1 MLRNF
6 ADDHFDIIIQAGQSN
21 SEGYGFGD
29 TQNPYTPNEKVW
41 YLNADFTITLATEWV
56 CGNLIQS
63 NFSLSF
69 ARQYISNG
77 LLEEGRKILIIRAA
91 VGGTGFLDHRWGLK
105 DDLFLRMMEMIKT
118 ALELN
123 KNNRLVAFLW
133 HQDETDA
140 SLNATYETHHNNL
153 LTLVNTVRETF
164 NCPEL
169 PFIAGDF
176 VAHWKNQ
183 NIAICEP
190 VINAIKDVCK
200 AVNGRF
206 VLTDE
211 LLSNAQT
218 KALNSDDII
227 HFSRDSLYRL
237 GEKYFEAFREIIS
250 SVK

>member
-1 MLRNF
+1 MKALILLFKLDSQTVKVMVTVILQIR
-6 ADDHFDIIIQAGQSN
+6 
-21 SEGYGFGD
+21 
-29 TQNPYTPNEKVW
+29 TPPNDRVW
-41 YLNADFTITLATEWV
+41 YLNSDFTITLATEYV
-56 CGNLIQS
+56 SGNLIRS

-69 ARQYISNG
+69 AREYIASG
-77 LLEEGRKILIIRAA
+77 LLEEGRKLLIIRAA

-123 KNNRLVAFLW
+123 SNNRLVALLW
-133 HQDETDA
+133 HQGESDA
-140 SLNATYETHHNNL
+140 LLNASYETHFKNL
-153 LTLVNTVRETF
+153 SNLVNTVRETF

-183 NIAICEP
+183 NIAVCEP

-206 VLTDE
+206 VLTDD

-218 KALNSDDII
+218 FESDDII
-227 HFSRDSLYRL
+227 HFSRDSLYKL
-237 GEKYFEAFREIIS
+237 GGRYFAAFKEIIS
-250 SVK
+250 NSR